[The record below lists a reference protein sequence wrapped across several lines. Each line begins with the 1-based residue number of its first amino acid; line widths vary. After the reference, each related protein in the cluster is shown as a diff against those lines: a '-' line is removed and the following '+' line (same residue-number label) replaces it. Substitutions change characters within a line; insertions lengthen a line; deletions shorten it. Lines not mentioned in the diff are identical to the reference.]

1 MASETRISPKYLA
14 QVLGVP
20 GYLFSDLTFI
30 QGTLLQNG
38 WVEVNDPS
46 TPAINGTILTGEAP
60 GPTARSALFIPR
72 LIRVV
77 VKVNGH

>member
-20 GYLFSDLTFI
+20 GYLFSDLSFI
-30 QGTLLQNG
+30 RGTLLQNG

-46 TPAINGTILTGEAP
+46 TPAINGTILAGEAP
-60 GPTARSALFIPR
+60 GPTPRSALFIPR

-77 VKVNGH
+77 VKVSGH